1 MAEYIGQQ
9 PVYHGQTHFTGN
21 YHHDPAHG
29 NYGLEPHHDEYHDFK
44 PDDHYHHDQDPNIV
58 WKQPAEY
65 VVPEVPYT
73 PRRYE
78 EYIPRFEKNIVQLD
92 YEYEEVEA
100 EPVFTPY
107 NLFADGDYKSSWKPF
122 YDAYHDELHKPDPT
136 SAETDSD
143 LGTSDEIHPRSDEIS
158 AKSESSESDG
168 NYVPVL
174 NPTTQPG
181 VGTLVTELVLE
192 DPTAECDCADIEAER
207 DALKAELALLRLTY
221 GLDDGA
227 DASLPRHGLGDA
239 ISVNLGDLVG
249 DGSEY
254 LHPGLDRASNY
265 YDPALSPLNDPYYHD
280 PTEFYAAQE
289 AQSLH
294 SGDPLGFFDYVV
306 DPTRLS
312 HSRHH

>member
-21 YHHDPAHG
+21 YHHDPSHG

-44 PDDHYHHDQDPNIV
+44 PDDHYHHDEDPNIV

-78 EYIPRFEKNIVQLD
+78 EYIPRFEKNIVELD

-107 NLFADGDYKSSWKPF
+107 NLFPEGKNPSHKPF

-136 SAETDSD
+136 SPETDSD

-174 NPTTQPG
+174 NPTT
-181 VGTLVTELVLE
+181 
-192 DPTAECDCADIEAER
+192 
-207 DALKAELALLRLTY
+207 
-221 GLDDGA
+221 
-227 DASLPRHGLGDA
+227 
-239 ISVNLGDLVG
+239 
-249 DGSEY
+249 
-254 LHPGLDRASNY
+254 
-265 YDPALSPLNDPYYHD
+265 
-280 PTEFYAAQE
+280 
-289 AQSLH
+289 
-294 SGDPLGFFDYVV
+294 
-306 DPTRLS
+306 
-312 HSRHH
+312 